1 MKRIFTI
8 LLIFVSCLLV
18 GCTKNTTQKTEQ
30 NTTTNSMY
38 KTVDID
44 LSVMSSTVVYSQ
56 VYDMVTNPD
65 KYIDNVVKVKGAF
78 TVYVNEQ
85 TNVYYP
91 AVIIKDAT
99 ACCAQ
104 GLEFLL
110 YGRAVYPKDYPSK
123 NQEITIIG
131 VFKTYNEGTQKYC
144 RLVDTVLV

>member
-1 MKRIFTI
+1 MKRLMS
-8 LLIFVSCLLV
+8 LLLVFVVCVLV
-18 GCTKNTTQKTEQ
+18 GCGNNQ
-30 NTTTNSMY
+30 TTTSKKKSSSNSMY
-38 KTVDID
+38 KTIDID
-44 LSVMSSTVVYSQ
+44 LSIMSSTVVYSQ

-65 KYIDNVVKVKGAF
+65 NYVDSIVKVKGTF
-78 TVYVNEQ
+78 TAYHNEQ

-110 YGRAVYPKDYPSK
+110 YGKAIYPTDYPRM
-123 NQEITIIG
+123 NQEITVIG